1 MPTSDL
7 RASTMDAT
15 VREMFDP
22 IPLLLARDAV
32 RARTEGPVP
41 EPRPARARLLL
52 ASGLRRLADR
62 VEGRIAHPRP
72 AARSLA
78 QRGRA

>member
-7 RASTMDAT
+7 RASTVDAT

-22 IPLLLARDAV
+22 IPLLLARNAV
-32 RARTEGPVP
+32 RAHVEGPVA
-41 EPRPARARLLL
+41 EARPARARLLV
-52 ASGLRRLADR
+52 ASVLRRLADR

-72 AARSLA
+72 AARSVA

>member
-1 MPTSDL
+1 MPTPDL
-7 RASTMDAT
+7 RASATDAT

-22 IPLLLARDAV
+22 IPILLARDAV

-41 EPRPARARLLL
+41 EPRQPRARVLV
-52 ASGLRRLADR
+52 ASVLRRLADR
-62 VEGRIAHPRP
+62 VEGRTAHPRP
-72 AARSLA
+72 AARSVA